1 MKLVIAI
8 VQDEDSENLI
18 KNLNENN
25 FKVTKIS
32 STGGFLKA
40 GNVTI
45 LSGIED
51 EELDKFMQILE
62 ENSKT
67 REVKRTIQPVN
78 IPGQAMIPVPITVKV
93 GGATIFVTDVVDFK
107 RFYVIL

>member
-18 KNLNENN
+18 RSLNENN

-51 EELDKFMQILE
+51 EELDKFMGILE

-78 IPGQAMIPVPITVKV
+78 IPGQAMIPVQITVKV

-107 RFYVIL
+107 RF

>member
-18 KNLNENN
+18 KNLNDNN

-51 EELDKFMQILE
+51 EELGKFMQILE

-107 RFYVIL
+107 RF

>member
-18 KNLNENN
+18 ISLNENN

-51 EELDKFMQILE
+51 EELDKFMGILE

-107 RFYVIL
+107 RF

>member
-18 KNLNENN
+18 RSLNENN

-51 EELDKFMQILE
+51 EELDKFMGILE
-62 ENSKT
+62 ENS
-67 REVKRTIQPVN
+67 
-78 IPGQAMIPVPITVKV
+78 
-93 GGATIFVTDVVDFK
+93 
-107 RFYVIL
+107 

>member
-1 MKLVIAI
+1 MKLIISI
-8 VQDEDSENLI
+8 VQDIDSERLVE
-18 KNLNENN
+18 KLNENG

-40 GNVTI
+40 GNVTL

-51 EELDKFMQILE
+51 DRYDEFMEIMKK
-62 ENSKT
+62 NSKQ

-78 IPGQAMIPVPITVKV
+78 IPGQALITVPIDVKV
-93 GGATIFVTDVVDFK
+93 GGATIFVMNVVDFK
-107 RFYVIL
+107 RY

>member
-18 KNLNENN
+18 RSLNENN

-45 LSGIED
+45 LSGIEAVSYTHLRAH
-51 EELDKFMQILE
+51 E
-62 ENSKT
+62 T
-67 REVKRTIQPVN
+67 
-78 IPGQAMIPVPITVKV
+78 
-93 GGATIFVTDVVDFK
+93 
-107 RFYVIL
+107 

>member
-18 KNLNENN
+18 RSLNENN

-51 EELDKFMQILE
+51 EELDKFMGILE

-93 GGATIFVTDVVDFK
+93 GGATIFVTDVADFK
-107 RFYVIL
+107 RF

>member
-1 MKLVIAI
+1 MKLIIAI

-18 KNLNENN
+18 RNLNENN

-51 EELDKFMQILE
+51 EELDKFMVILE

-93 GGATIFVTDVVDFK
+93 GGATIFVTNVVDFK
-107 RFYVIL
+107 RF

>member
-1 MKLVIAI
+1 MVKLIISI
-8 VQDEDSENLI
+8 VQDIDSERLVE
-18 KNLNENN
+18 KLNEKG

-40 GNVTI
+40 GNVTL

-51 EELDKFMQILE
+51 DRYDEFMEIMKK
-62 ENSKT
+62 NSKQ

-78 IPGQAMIPVPITVKV
+78 IPGQALITVPIDVKV
-93 GGATIFVTDVVDFK
+93 GGATIFVMNVVDFK
-107 RFYVIL
+107 RY

>member
-18 KNLNENN
+18 RSLNENN

-51 EELDKFMQILE
+51 EELDKFMGILE
-62 ENSKT
+62 FQD
-67 REVKRTIQPVN
+67 KRS
-78 IPGQAMIPVPITVKV
+78 
-93 GGATIFVTDVVDFK
+93 
-107 RFYVIL
+107 

>member
-18 KNLNENN
+18 RSLNENN

-51 EELDKFMQILE
+51 EELDKFMGILE

-93 GGATIFVTDVVDFK
+93 GGATIFVTNVVDFK
-107 RFYVIL
+107 RF

>member
-18 KNLNENN
+18 RSLNENN

-51 EELDKFMQILE
+51 EELDKFMGILE

-78 IPGQAMIPVPITVKV
+78 IPGQALIPVPITVKV

-107 RFYVIL
+107 RF

>member
-18 KNLNENN
+18 RNLNENN

-51 EELDKFMQILE
+51 EELDKFMGILE

-78 IPGQAMIPVPITVKV
+78 IPGQALIPVPITVKV

-107 RFYVIL
+107 RF

>member
-18 KNLNENN
+18 RNLNENN

-51 EELDKFMQILE
+51 EELDKFMGILE

-107 RFYVIL
+107 RF